1 MLIEYYLRNYGKEAN
16 SSEQAKLLRN
26 IILTDKPEPEV
37 IAEFSQF
44 ILSQDQLFPDTALLI
59 NGAIMAHY
67 GSEYMGLG
75 RNDFQL
81 KSALYKQFTDKF
93 PGNYEL
99 LFHYADCKLMADGHA
114 EEIWP
119 ILKEAML
126 LDKHNIRYPTS
137 ELFDLIHDSEFSFDF
152 DMILLEKYYTSLGKD
167 AFDDNVKEFKEQ
179 YTTKEQQEYLDNVKW
194 KGETAGNEQP
204 GK

>member
-1 MLIEYYLRNYGKEAN
+1 MLIEYYLRNFGKEEN
-16 SSEQAKLLRN
+16 SSEQASALRN

-37 IAEFSQF
+37 IAEFREF

-75 RNDFQL
+75 RKDFQL
-81 KSALYKQFTDKF
+81 KSDLYKQITDKF

-99 LFHYADCKLMADGHA
+99 MFQYADCRLMADGRA

-119 ILKEAML
+119 ILKAAML
-126 LDKHNIRYPTS
+126 LDKDNIRYPTS
-137 ELFDLIHDSEFSFDF
+137 ELFNLLHESEFSFEF
-152 DMILLEKYYTSLGKD
+152 DMLILEKYCPSLGKE
-167 AFDDNVKEFKEQ
+167 AFDNSVNEFKEK
-179 YTTKEQQEYLDNVKW
+179 YTSKAQRAYLDNIQW
-194 KGETAGNEQP
+194 KG
-204 GK
+204 